1 MQDAAVL
8 IVGGGPCGLML
19 ANELGRRGVPAI
31 LVDDKPGTTTKPQA
45 NATQARTMEH
55 YRRLGFAEEVRALG
69 LPADYPTDM
78 AYFTRFTRH
87 ELARYELPSARD
99 ARVIIKSL
107 TGDWSAAELPHR
119 CSQLYI
125 EPILKEHASRLP
137 SISLR
142 YGWQLTG
149 FEDDGDGVEATIART
164 DDGAIERLR
173 VGWLIGCDGPRS
185 FVRKTLGYNFLGE
198 GGAQRDFMGGR
209 MQMLHF
215 RAPHLY
221 DIIPH
226 RKAWMYWAFNNERRC
241 FMCALDGIRD
251 FVFHTQLRPGE
262 REEDVTDESMHAM
275 LEQVVGLRFPIE
287 VLGRAAWTAGF
298 ALVAERFQ
306 RGRVLLAG
314 DAAHLFTPSGGLG
327 YNTGIEDAVNL
338 GWKLAAV
345 AKGWAEPALMDS
357 YEAERRPVAL
367 RNTAFAR
374 GFAARIGVPPD
385 PAIEDATPVGTEARQ
400 RAGNYLNAAIR
411 AEFNIPGI
419 TFGARYDDSPVIV
432 PDGTA
437 PPPDSAN
444 NYTPTACPGGR
455 TPHRWLP
462 DGRSLFDL
470 FGFEFT
476 IMCSRPELGQ
486 ELADTAARLGIPATV
501 LDMPDEE
508 TRALYEAC
516 LVLIRPDQIVAW
528 RGKAPPRDAAAL
540 WRTVTGAKG
549 AMQPAAAAGG

>member
-19 ANELGRRGVPAI
+19 ANELGRRGVAAI
-31 LVDDKPGTTTKPQA
+31 LVDDKAGTTTKPQA

-55 YRRLGFAEEVRALG
+55 YRRLGFAEEIRALG
-69 LPADYPTDM
+69 LPGDYPTDM
-78 AYFTRFTRH
+78 AYFTRFIRY
-87 ELARYELPSARD
+87 ELARYQLPSARD

-107 TGDWSAAELPHR
+107 AGDWSAAELPHR

-125 EPILKEHASRLP
+125 EPILRDHAARLP

-142 YGWQLTG
+142 YGWQLIAL
-149 FEDDGDGVEATIART
+149 DDNGDGVDATITRT
-164 DDGAIERLR
+164 ADGTTQQLR

-185 FVRKTLGYNFLGE
+185 FVRKTLGFNLLGE

-226 RKAWMYWAFNNERRC
+226 GKAWMYWAFNSERRC
-241 FMCALDGIRD
+241 FMCALDGVKD

-262 REEDVTDESMHAM
+262 HEEDVTDESMHAM

-306 RGRVLLAG
+306 RGRVFLAG

-345 AKGWAEPALMDS
+345 ARGWASPALMES

-374 GFAARIGVPPD
+374 GFAARIGVA
-385 PAIEDATPVGTEARQ
+385 PAPMIEEQTSAGAEAR
-400 RAGNYLNAAIR
+400 RKAGDYLNAAIR
-411 AEFNIPGI
+411 AEFNIPGV
-419 TFGARYDDSPVIV
+419 TFGARYDGSPVIV
-432 PDGTA
+432 PDGTV

-444 NYTPTACPGGR
+444 SYTPTACPGGR
-455 TPHRWLP
+455 APHRWLP

-476 IMCSRPELGQ
+476 LLCVRPELGRG
-486 ELADTAARLGIPATV
+486 LADAAARLGIPVTV

-508 TRALYEAC
+508 TRALYEAD
-516 LVLIRPDQIVAW
+516 LVLIRPDQVVAW
-528 RGKAPPRDAAAL
+528 RGVEPPRDVETL
-540 WRTVTGAKG
+540 WQVVAGAKG
-549 AMQPAAAAGG
+549 TMQPAVAASG